1 MSRKYKIIFW
11 LVVGLLTVTTI
22 ATFIVR
28 LYKLKIACTPE
39 AFGTFGDY
47 VGGVIFVYFPLSWL
61 LFKWLQAEERS
72 DWLM

>member
-1 MSRKYKIIFW
+1 MSRKNKIIFW
-11 LVVGLLTVTTI
+11 LVVGLITVTTI

-47 VGGVIFVYFPLSWL
+47 VGGVFGAFTGLISIVFLYFTYLNLS
-61 LFKWLQAEERS
+61 S
-72 DWLM
+72 G

>member
-11 LVVGLLTVTTI
+11 LVVGLITVTTI

-47 VGGVIFVYFPLSWL
+47 VGGVFGAFTGLISIVFLYFTYLNLS
-61 LFKWLQAEERS
+61 S
-72 DWLM
+72 G